1 MNLFTRHQITRHSI
15 LTFGF
20 INAQMKHLYVRNLI
34 YCNIYTSWLL
44 KLLTKLTK
52 QIIRINAMLKLF
64 DIEVSKLINTDY
76 RLVVYIE
83 THLF

>member
-1 MNLFTRHQITRHSI
+1 MHQI
-15 LTFGF
+15 TFGF
-20 INAQMKHLYVRNLI
+20 IDVQMKHLYVRNLT

-44 KLLTKLTK
+44 KLLIKLTK

-64 DIEVSKLINTDY
+64 DIEVSKLIDTDY
-76 RLVVYIE
+76 RFVVYIE